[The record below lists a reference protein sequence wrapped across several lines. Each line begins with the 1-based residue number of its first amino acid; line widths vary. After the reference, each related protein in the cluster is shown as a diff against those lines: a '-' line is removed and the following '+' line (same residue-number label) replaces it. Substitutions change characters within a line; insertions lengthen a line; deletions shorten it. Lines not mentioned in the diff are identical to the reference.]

1 MSVATTDLPTHHHVR
16 SPWLPTWS
24 MVRTLLRLWDGVA
37 TADID
42 GMWREVIAQA
52 GTPQAPVDWSDPDT
66 WIAERLTGASRVL
79 AEHVWRGSERT
90 VNPRYVHGSMLF
102 ARLYDLMANGPDGKN
117 RTTDRGKRFLEAGS
131 DVEREID
138 EAEGLRY
145 LARLIAKKNR
155 PRRQDLLPEW
165 TDYLRKHSRFNSG
178 ATIKSTLSFRVRNLR
193 ERGLLEPAGAAY
205 VLTSAGRTFANL
217 ADAEADERQRLL
229 DAVGRYN
236 EGQKRRLHA
245 SLLKMHPYAF
255 EHLVRDLLTEM
266 GYDDATVTKQSGD
279 KGIDVVAN
287 VQVGITSVRE
297 VVQVKRV
304 QGNLNRTVLDQL
316 RGVLPFH
323 GAIRGT
329 VITTGGFSKG
339 CTEVAT
345 YPGAAPLT
353 LIDGDRLI
361 DLMVEHGVGIAR
373 EAVDVLELTDLET
386 ADEATGMD
394 DELDA

>member
-1 MSVATTDLPTHHHVR
+1 MAASDPSHHRVR

-24 MVRTLLRLWDGVA
+24 MVRTLLELWDGVPA
-37 TADID
+37 ADID
-42 GMWREVIAQA
+42 GMWRDVIAQA

-66 WIAERLTGASRVL
+66 WIAERLSGSSRAL
-79 AEHVWRGSERT
+79 ADRIWQGSART

-102 ARLYDLMANGPDGKN
+102 ARLYELMATGADGKN
-117 RTTDRGKRFLEAGS
+117 RTTDRGKRFLVKGS

-165 TDYLRKHSRFNSG
+165 TDYLRKHSRFHSG

-193 ERGLLEPAGAAY
+193 DRGLLEPAGTAY
-205 VLTSAGRTFANL
+205 ALAPDGRAFASL
-217 ADAEADERQRLL
+217 ADAEPDERQRLL
-229 DAVGRYN
+229 DAVARYN
-236 EGQKRRLHA
+236 EAQKKRLHA
-245 SLLKMHPYAF
+245 TLLKMHPYAF
-255 EHLVRDLLTEM
+255 EYLARDLLTEM
-266 GYDDATVTKQSGD
+266 GYEDATVTKQSGD

-287 VQVGITSVRE
+287 VQVGITSVRD

-345 YPGAAPLT
+345 YQGAAPLT

-361 DLMVEHGVGIAR
+361 DLMVEHGVGIAK
-373 EAVDVLELTDLET
+373 EAVDVLELTDLESSD
-386 ADEATGMD
+386 DEAGMD
-394 DELDA
+394 DELAS